1 MKGKFMAK
9 KRKLTKNRIG
19 KINRLNI
26 AAVAMQC
33 DENPNRN
40 LDNMID
46 FIQRIKR
53 EQTMVELIVFG
64 ETILGWFFNPG
75 KTKEYHQEIAE
86 TIPGKATRK
95 LAEIAKKEN
104 VYLTFGISEK
114 EGEAIFNS
122 QVIINPKG
130 EIQAVHRKFLA
141 RDETFQAGKRKI
153 TLTDI
158 KGIKTGII
166 ICFDV
171 RSSQVVKEMKRNKPE
186 LIIHSMAD
194 DNDPKFFG
202 AGFLARNF
210 GTWYVTANRYGYE
223 GKKYWSGHMFI
234 SNPQGK
240 LCIKSTDKED
250 YIYYTIEIPIRKSI
264 CKRILQNIGRKIS
277 LIFHVLIHL
286 KIALSYVTDASKVR
300 RRKRQQKRRLK
311 KYSFNS
317 HKKKKKV

>member
-1 MKGKFMAK
+1 MMGKFMSK
-9 KRKLTKNRIG
+9 KRRSTKDGID
-19 KINRLNI
+19 KIKRLNI

-33 DENPNRN
+33 DEDPNKN
-40 LDNMID
+40 LDYMID

-53 EQTMVELIVFG
+53 EQSKVELIVFG
-64 ETILGWFFNPG
+64 ETILGWFFKPG

-86 TIPGKATRK
+86 TIPGKSTMN

-104 VYLTFGISEK
+104 VYLTFGISDK
-114 EGEAIFNS
+114 EGEVIFNS

-130 EIQAVHRKFLA
+130 EIQTVHRKFLS
-141 RDETFQAGKRKI
+141 RDETFQAGKKKV
-153 TLTDI
+153 TLTEI
-158 KGIKTGII
+158 MGIKTGII

-171 RSSQVVKEMKRNKPE
+171 RSSQVVKEMKKNKPE

-194 DNDPKFFG
+194 DEDPKFFG

-234 SNPQGK
+234 SNPKGK
-240 LCIKSTDKED
+240 LCTKSTDKED
-250 YIYYTIEIPIRKSI
+250 YIYYSIEIPIKKS
-264 CKRILQNIGRKIS
+264 KFKGLFQNIGRKIS
-277 LIFHVLIHL
+277 LIFHILKNL

-311 KYSFNS
+311 RQK
-317 HKKKKKV
+317 